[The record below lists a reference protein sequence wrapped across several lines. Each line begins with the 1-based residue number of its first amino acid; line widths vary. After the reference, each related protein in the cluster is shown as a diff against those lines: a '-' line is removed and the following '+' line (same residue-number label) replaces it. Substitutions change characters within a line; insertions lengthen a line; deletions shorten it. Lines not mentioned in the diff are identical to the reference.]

1 MSNYH
6 LKYTHT
12 NPVYNMWGYQENN
25 LNHPKNVSSRFII
38 QKQVVCFFFLIVMMA
53 ATTAQGQIKIDA
65 LGRVIAGTNTLPSF
79 DPDTALTL
87 SLQGRKATTNY
98 GGTKLGFGDF
108 GAWGH
113 MGWNVFIGE
122 YGNSD
127 SDILW
132 LHGKKGIRM
141 TANDG
146 NTVIG
151 EFYCDESSRVVI
163 RTRVRTG
170 GITISSDDV
179 NKYNLVPLSNV
190 MPRLKGLNCKS
201 YTYIFPQNYTEGD
214 EPQGNGYCG
223 TTICQSDK
231 ERADSARLAHIN
243 AIRAAGTVNN
253 GFLTSELESLFPE
266 VVETDASGHKF
277 IDYASLLPIVVTA
290 IQEQQVKIET
300 MQLSVEV
307 LRNQLVECCQGRS
320 RMNDSVDSDSD
331 DSDTTKSSARNDNGE
346 HASQQPVLYQ
356 NTPNPFT
363 QATSI
368 EYYIPIHATSATM
381 HVFTLNGV
389 LMQSLPI
396 TAFGHGQITV
406 DASSLAAGMYIYSLV
421 VDGQIVDSKRMILTE

>member
-1 MSNYH
+1 MNNCH
-6 LKYTHT
+6 LKHTHK
-12 NPVYNMWGYQENN
+12 NPVFNKWGYQENN
-25 LNHPKNVSSRFII
+25 LNHPKGLSFRFII
-38 QKQVVCFFFLIVMMA
+38 QKQAVCIFSLVVLMA

-65 LGRVIAGTNTLPSF
+65 LGRVIAGNNALPYL

-108 GAWGH
+108 GAWGR

-190 MPRLKGLNCKS
+190 MPRLKSLNCKS
-201 YTYIFPQNYTEGD
+201 YTYIFPQNYTKGD
-214 EPQGNGYCG
+214 ESQGNDYCS

-231 ERADSARLAHIN
+231 ERADSARLAHIE
-243 AIRAAGTVNN
+243 AIRATGTVNN
-253 GFLTSELESLFPE
+253 GFLTAELESLFPE

-290 IQEQQVKIET
+290 IQEQQSMIET

-381 HVFTLNGV
+381 YVFTLNGV

-421 VDGQIVDSKRMILTE
+421 VDGQIVDSKRMLLTE